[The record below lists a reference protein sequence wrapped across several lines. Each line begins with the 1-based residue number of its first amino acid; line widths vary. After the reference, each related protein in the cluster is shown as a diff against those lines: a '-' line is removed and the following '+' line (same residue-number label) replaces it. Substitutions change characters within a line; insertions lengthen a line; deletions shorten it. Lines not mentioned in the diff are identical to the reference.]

1 MKDLLLYFAIVA
13 VSGAV
18 FLPLHIVAIRA
29 MGGGKL
35 ITTLGTTIAVSAIVG
50 AAGGWL
56 ALGGEFSSQS
66 VKTVA
71 CIGAALTFA
80 GFAGAY
86 SLIGPISV
94 DRSVS
99 SHIVEL
105 VSLAPGGRL
114 KETDLFALYTHA
126 DMLEKRFHDCIE
138 TGIIE
143 RQGEELVV
151 TPRGAKIA
159 FVYLALGKALGMRL
173 WYLDRH
179 GKGTKPT
186 FP

>member
-1 MKDLLLYFAIVA
+1 MKDLLLYFAVVA
-13 VSGAV
+13 FSGAF

-29 MGGGKL
+29 MGGAKL
-35 ITTLGTTIAVSAIVG
+35 ITTLGATIAASAIVG
-50 AAGGWL
+50 AAGGWF
-56 ALGGEFSSQS
+56 ALGDDFSSQS
-66 VKTVA
+66 VRMVA
-71 CIGAALTFA
+71 CVGAALTFV

-105 VSLAPGGRL
+105 VSLAPGGCL
-114 KETDLFALYTHA
+114 KEADLFALYTHA

-143 RQGEELVV
+143 RRGEELAV

-159 FVYLALGKALGMRL
+159 FAYLTLGKALGMRL

-179 GKGTKPT
+179 GKGAKPS
-186 FP
+186 FE

>member
-1 MKDLLLYFAIVA
+1 MKDLLLYFAVVA
-13 VSGAV
+13 FSGAC
-18 FLPLHIVAIRA
+18 FLPLHIVSIRA

-35 ITTLGTTIAVSAIVG
+35 ITTLVATIAASAIVG
-50 AAGGWL
+50 GASGWFS
-56 ALGGEFSSQS
+56 LGGEFSSQS
-66 VKTVA
+66 VRIVA
-71 CIGAALTFA
+71 CVGAALTFV

-114 KETDLFALYTHA
+114 KEADLFALYTHA
-126 DMLEKRFHDCIE
+126 DLLDKRFHDCIE

-143 RQGEELVV
+143 RRGEELVV

-186 FP
+186 FQ